1 MHLKKLSRTSAL
13 VAAASIS
20 TAAVADVKVSG
31 FQEWNYLDAGGSF
44 KSTLG
49 SLTALT
55 FSGSGD
61 MDNGIGYSVSYDIE
75 DGDAAGH
82 NITFDLGSGLKLGI
96 GYDQA
101 YGIETVKAISPYV
114 NNRRA
119 DITGAHR
126 GLPTAA
132 RKPLGPDV
140 WDTSSGENALGLSF
154 KNDLAAISF

>member
-61 MDNGIGYSVSYDIE
+61 LDNGIGYSVSYDIE

-82 NITFDLGSGLKLGI
+82 NITFDLGGGLKLSLI
-96 GYDQA
+96 H
-101 YGIETVKAISPYV
+101 ISE
-114 NNRRA
+114 
-119 DITGAHR
+119 
-126 GLPTAA
+126 PT
-132 RKPLGPDV
+132 RQP
-140 WDTSSGENALGLSF
+140 
-154 KNDLAAISF
+154 